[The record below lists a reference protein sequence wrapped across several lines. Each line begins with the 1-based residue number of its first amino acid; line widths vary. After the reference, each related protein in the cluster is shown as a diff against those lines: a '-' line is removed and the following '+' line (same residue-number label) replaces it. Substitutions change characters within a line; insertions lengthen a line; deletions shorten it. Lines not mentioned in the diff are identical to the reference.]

1 MNAFV
6 AVRCFALL
14 HCWLQTETYAK
25 TSEYKQFYPCAVTCN
40 RELHTASSDRSVRL
54 ISLQLPEGATYETGD
69 HLAVEAA
76 NLPEEVEKLANA
88 LKLPLNTR
96 FSLRSVQVAL
106 DPPAW
111 AKSPIS
117 VRTAFT
123 YFFDIMS
130 PLSSEGLELLAAS
143 AQDPGAKRAAESTL
157 PSASAQMPL
166 TLLWL
171 RRAAEGDLTPC
182 HRFGCIPNRRG

>member
-1 MNAFV
+1 M
-6 AVRCFALL
+6 
-14 HCWLQTETYAK
+14 QTETYAK

-76 NLPEEVEKLANA
+76 NLPEEVEKLADA

-106 DPPAW
+106 APPAW

-143 AQDPGAKRAAESTL
+143 AHDPGAKRAAES
-157 PSASAQMPL
+157 SARMPL

-171 RRAAEGDLTPC
+171 RRAAKGDVAPC
-182 HRFGCIPNRRG
+182 RRSGCIPNRRS

>member
-1 MNAFV
+1 MARSV
-6 AVRCFALL
+6 LQYGV
-14 HCWLQTETYAK
+14 QTETYAK

-76 NLPEEVEKLANA
+76 NLPEEVEKLADA

-143 AQDPGAKRAAESTL
+143 AHDPGAKRAAES
-157 PSASAQMPL
+157 SARMPL

-171 RRAAEGDLTPC
+171 RRAAKGDVAPC
-182 HRFGCIPNRRG
+182 RRSGCIPNRRS